1 MSTNASASD
10 PFARALSRGGDGR
23 GSKAWADVLASVPLF
38 EGLSQRHLRKIA
50 GQATVKRF
58 APLTAIVR
66 EGASGDAFYVILDG
80 TASVRRTGKRAITL
94 KAGDFFGEMALL
106 DGAARTATVE
116 ASSEVLTLRLGRA
129 AFQKVL
135 ESEPKVAVSM
145 LRALAARMRESA
157 PSPVD

>member
-80 TASVRRTGKRAITL
+80 TASVRGPASVRSRSRPATSS
-94 KAGDFFGEMALL
+94 
-106 DGAARTATVE
+106 ARWRCWTAPP
-116 ASSEVLTLRLGRA
+116 APPRSRH
-129 AFQKVL
+129 
-135 ESEPKVAVSM
+135 P
-145 LRALAARMRESA
+145 ARC
-157 PSPVD
+157 